1 MYALVGRL
9 LRAAGVHPL
18 TSTPEGD
25 LLAAQG
31 HGKYNAAV
39 MTGNVYSATSQTG
52 VVLTVGLATTYTGV
66 CLSNPNGSGK
76 ALSILA
82 AGFSEVVAPTGIQTA
97 FLAAGYSTTD
107 VTHSVAGVPVNM
119 RLGRAIGCSGKF
131 DTGAT
136 LPVAPKYVA
145 TLNSG
150 HTSGALSTAACPALY
165 ELGGLCILD
174 PGGFAIIAGF
184 TVGVAVGCYGC
195 IIWEEIDI

>member
-1 MYALVGRL
+1 MYAKVGRL
-9 LRAAGVHPL
+9 FKAFGVNLL

-82 AGFSEVVAPTGIQTA
+82 VGFSEVVAPTGIQTA

-107 VTHSVAGVPVNM
+107 VAHTVAGTPVNM
-119 RLGRAIGCSGKF
+119 RLGRAISCAGKM

-136 LPVAPKYVA
+136 LPVAPKYVM
-145 TLNSG
+145 TLTSG
-150 HTSGALSTAACPALY
+150 HTSAALSTANCLAMQ
-165 ELGGLCILD
+165 EVGGLCILD

-184 TVGVAVGCYGC
+184 TIGVAVGCYGC